1 MFLKEMFIFGS
12 RKHKNLKILFATE
25 DTEDTE
31 DTENTEDNRTMLSG
45 VWAEYRQPLH
55 RKGAKET

>member
-1 MFLKEMFIFGS
+1 MFIFGS